1 MTDWPSQ
8 AADLVEQAAT
18 TVRERAVVPVERTI
32 RAIVFG
38 LVVAMAATAALVL
51 LSFGTFRGLV
61 ELLQEEVWAA
71 WLVLG
76 GIQVGAG
83 AFLWTK
89 RTP

>member
-1 MTDWPSQ
+1 MTDWPTQ

-18 TVRERAVVPVERTI
+18 TVRDRAVVPVERAVT
-32 RAIVFG
+32 AVVFG
-38 LVVAMAATAALVL
+38 LLVGMVGLAAVAL

-61 ELLQEEVWAA
+61 ELLQGEVWAA

-76 GIQVGAG
+76 GIQVVAG
-83 AFLWTK
+83 GLLWAK

>member
-1 MTDWPSQ
+1 
-8 AADLVEQAAT
+8 
-18 TVRERAVVPVERTI
+18 VV
-32 RAIVFG
+32 G
-38 LVVAMAATAALVL
+38 LVVAMVGLAALVL

-76 GIQVGAG
+76 GIHLVAG
-83 AFLWTK
+83 GLLWAK